1 MDIPYELSRPFY
13 WMAAVENSNS
23 LTLWRT
29 QQMSMMC
36 QLPLKMLKDW
46 EGKPEMGDHLRET
59 TKRYKIVRKSAK
71 TSGLEEES
79 PKSNVPTD
87 RVLATDSPG
96 NGSTQGPVLYCSG
109 PSTGSLHRS
118 RGRASPAQECRLS
131 ALGLAAGSGESLHA
145 GLLDLPR
152 SMRDINSVSSRTPD
166 DLTPVH
172 LETREIPPEPSDADK
187 SPESASHMMD
197 TASDANDYLA
207 KAGHSKLGSRDIEES
222 LLYRRQVN
230 VDTLRRPALLTAE
243 KSVPHSDSH
252 FEYRDMRD
260 EVKSSAPGYTQLGP
274 QPGSARPVPG
284 DAPKP
289 AGRAY
294 RRDARS
300 RLVPADAPGWPRP
313 HRSHLPAPALRRPP
327 APERPSPDPEMWTR
341 SGRPRLEQDD
351 RSLCERPRGLG
362 SPGSLRRAGAG
373 SPAGVSGSGTSAA
386 ACPAGSPGG
395 SAGLL
400 PASAIGSRRP
410 GARGG
415 AGAADRAARRAAT
428 PRQRQGRRRLDAGRG
443 EAGGEGG
450 RRKRTE
456 KFVQEGAAYSRLSLP
471 RAKAAGLGAGP
482 PSVPASLPAAPPPGP
497 GHGPLQIGGRRV
509 PSGHTQLAGLRLVEP
524 GRQELGM
531 QGQG

>member
-1 MDIPYELSRPFY
+1 MPPSR
-13 WMAAVENSNS
+13 
-23 LTLWRT
+23 
-29 QQMSMMC
+29 
-36 QLPLKMLKDW
+36 
-46 EGKPEMGDHLRET
+46 
-59 TKRYKIVRKSAK
+59 
-71 TSGLEEES
+71 
-79 PKSNVPTD
+79 
-87 RVLATDSPG
+87 
-96 NGSTQGPVLYCSG
+96 
-109 PSTGSLHRS
+109 
-118 RGRASPAQECRLS
+118 RA
-131 ALGLAAGSGESLHA
+131 G
-145 GLLDLPR
+145 
-152 SMRDINSVSSRTPD
+152 
-166 DLTPVH
+166 
-172 LETREIPPEPSDADK
+172 
-187 SPESASHMMD
+187 
-197 TASDANDYLA
+197 
-207 KAGHSKLGSRDIEES
+207 
-222 LLYRRQVN
+222 
-230 VDTLRRPALLTAE
+230 LTAE
-243 KSVPHSDSH
+243 MPAPGLVKRERTAPFRGTKVALKAERRFLFLMDKPKNQSRRCSREPHSRRARGR
-252 FEYRDMRD
+252 ER
-260 EVKSSAPGYTQLGP
+260 SAPRRCTSPRRNTRPPRAPAEAGLEHLSP
-274 QPGSARPVPG
+274 RVPERGSDRRWG
-284 DAPKP
+284 GGW
-289 AGRAY
+289 GRD
-294 RRDARS
+294 RWE
-300 RLVPADAPGWPRP
+300 VPADAPGWPRP